1 MSLWMQFV
9 NKLDILLQSIFMKKL
24 LLKKLNLL
32 GTANLYLTLTHIEW
46 ISSLGTPAQYGL
58 RGLEQSK

>member
-32 GTANLYLTLTHIEW
+32 GTANLFLTL
-46 ISSLGTPAQYGL
+46 SQSPLLGPPKNI
-58 RGLEQSK
+58 RKP